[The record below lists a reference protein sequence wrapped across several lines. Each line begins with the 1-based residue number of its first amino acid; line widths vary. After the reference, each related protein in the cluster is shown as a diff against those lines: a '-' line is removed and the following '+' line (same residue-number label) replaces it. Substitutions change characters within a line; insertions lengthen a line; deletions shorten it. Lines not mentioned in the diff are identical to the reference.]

1 MAEISVVVP
10 IYNGEQYLEEALN
23 SIALQSFKDFEV
35 ILVCEYGTSNES
47 LDIVHKFR
55 KNDKRFKI
63 ITNTSKLG
71 ISESLNV
78 GIRKSTGKYIARMD
92 GDDIS
97 CQKRLEIQKLY
108 MDYCSNIGVCG
119 IIHKVIN
126 SPRWIV
132 DYHSNPEQINS
143 DLLFFVPLKHPT
155 IMIRSDVIYKNNLF
169 YDSSL
174 PGVEDYDYFIRASKV
189 TELTNINEPDL
200 FYYRRTSENASLIN
214 EKRDEK
220 IRKSLIKS
228 QFYDRLKLDFS
239 DKTIDILDVVDG
251 IPFYNEKI
259 YLNILS
265 ELQKNMEIIM
275 QRNNEMGIYRPEC
288 LINTMEHRWF
298 RVKYSMDIASKA
310 KLSDK
315 IIDKWRAG
323 DYYNIWMDR

>member
-92 GDDIS
+92 ADDIS
-97 CQKRLEIQKLY
+97 GQKRLEIQKLY
-108 MDYCSNIGVCG
+108 MDYYSNIGVCG
-119 IIHKVIN
+119 IKHKVIN

-143 DLLFFVPLKHPT
+143 DLLFFVSLRHPT
-155 IMIRSDVIYKNNLF
+155 IMMRSDVILKNNLF

-200 FYYRRTSENASLIN
+200 FYYRRTSENASLVN
-214 EKRDEK
+214 KKRDEK
-220 IRKSLIKS
+220 IRKILIKN

-239 DKTIDILDVVDG
+239 DKIIDILDVVDG
-251 IPFYNEKI
+251 VPFYNEKT
-259 YLNILS
+259 YSNILS

-275 QRNNEMGIYRPEC
+275 QKNNEMGIYRPEC
-288 LINTMEHRWF
+288 LINTMEHIWF

-323 DYYNIWMDR
+323 DYYNICMR

>member
-1 MAEISVVVP
+1 MAEISVVIP

-35 ILVCEYGTSNES
+35 ILVCEYGTSDAS

-55 KNDKRFKI
+55 EKDKRFKI
-63 ITNTSKLG
+63 IINTNKLG

-78 GIRKSTGKYIARMD
+78 GIRNSTGKYIARMD

-97 CQKRLEIQKLY
+97 GQKRLEIQKLY
-108 MDYCSNIGVCG
+108 MDYYRNIGVCG
-119 IIHKVIN
+119 IKHKVIN

-143 DLLFFVPLKHPT
+143 DLLFFVSLRHPT
-155 IMIRSDVIYKNNLF
+155 IMIRSDVIYENNIF

-214 EKRDEK
+214 KERDEK
-220 IRKSLIKS
+220 IRKILMKN

-251 IPFYNEKI
+251 VPFYNEKI
-259 YLNILS
+259 YLNILN

-275 QRNNEMGIYRPEC
+275 QRNNEVGIYKPEC
-288 LINTMEHRWF
+288 LINTFEHIWF
-298 RVKYSMDIASKA
+298 RIKYNMDIVSKT

>member
-92 GDDIS
+92 ADDIS
-97 CQKRLEIQKLY
+97 GQKRLEIQKLY
-108 MDYCSNIGVCG
+108 MDYYSNIGVCG
-119 IIHKVIN
+119 IKHKVIN

-143 DLLFFVPLKHPT
+143 DLLFFVSLRHPT
-155 IMIRSDVIYKNNLF
+155 IMMRSDVILKNNLF

-200 FYYRRTSENASLIN
+200 FYYRRTSENASLVN
-214 EKRDEK
+214 KKRDEK
-220 IRKSLIKS
+220 IRKILIKN

-239 DKTIDILDVVDG
+239 DKIIDILDVVDG
-251 IPFYNEKI
+251 VPFYNEKT
-259 YLNILS
+259 YSNILS

-275 QRNNEMGIYRPEC
+275 QKNNEMGIYRPEC
-288 LINTMEHRWF
+288 LINTMEHIWF

>member
-92 GDDIS
+92 ADDIS
-97 CQKRLEIQKLY
+97 GQKRLEIQKLY
-108 MDYCSNIGVCG
+108 MDYYSNIGVCG
-119 IIHKVIN
+119 IKHKVIN

-143 DLLFFVPLKHPT
+143 DLLFFVSLRHPT
-155 IMIRSDVIYKNNLF
+155 IMMRSDVILKNNLF

-189 TELTNINEPDL
+189 TELTNINEPNL
-200 FYYRRTSENASLIN
+200 FYYRRTSENASLVN
-214 EKRDEK
+214 KKRDEK
-220 IRKSLIKS
+220 IRKILIKN

-239 DKTIDILDVVDG
+239 DKIIDILDVVDG
-251 IPFYNEKI
+251 VPFYNEKT
-259 YLNILS
+259 YSNILS

-275 QRNNEMGIYRPEC
+275 QKNNEMGIYRPEC
-288 LINTMEHRWF
+288 LINTMEHIWF

>member
-35 ILVCEYGTSNES
+35 ILVCEYDTSNES
-47 LDIVHKFR
+47 LDIVHKFS
-55 KNDKRFKI
+55 KKDKRFKI
-63 ITNTSKLG
+63 ITNTCKLG

-92 GDDIS
+92 ADDIS
-97 CQKRLEIQKLY
+97 GQKRLEIQKLY
-108 MDYCSNIGVCG
+108 MDYYSNIGVCG
-119 IIHKVIN
+119 IKHKVIN

-143 DLLFFVPLKHPT
+143 DLLFFVSLRHPT
-155 IMIRSDVIYKNNLF
+155 IMMRSDVILKNNLF

-200 FYYRRTSENASLIN
+200 FYYRRTSENASLVN
-214 EKRDEK
+214 KKRDEK
-220 IRKSLIKS
+220 IRKILIKN

-251 IPFYNEKI
+251 VPFYNEKT
-259 YLNILS
+259 YSNILS

-275 QRNNEMGIYRPEC
+275 QKNNEMGIYRPEC
-288 LINTMEHRWF
+288 LINTMEHSWF